1 MYKFKKNFLCAGIFD
16 HTLNVILGF
25 IPRIHAKQNLN
36 RHYRAYPD
44 NLDPRVTPEDD
55 NRMRLFFKP
64 EYDNEVV
71 KSVGTF
77 ENGNCIAQCGRS
89 MIEML
94 GVLAIIGVL
103 SVGGIAGYSKAMEM
117 YKINRQRVQLSELFW
132 HLIALKDD
140 FLYEYKNTQH
150 SVRIAENMEALGV
163 IPDGMEKVYGN
174 CIKDIFG
181 NSLSLNLDK
190 SIWHTPDGEKRSAL
204 EYYVEFNV
212 FNAEKSN
219 KMKQKYCVTFLE
231 QAQHF
236 SAYISSVQNR
246 GSKENGY
253 SEKRLNLVSVKPNEI
268 YDFCQKCNSDT
279 SCTLIMFFKI

>member
-1 MYKFKKNFLCAGIFD
+1 MKMYKFKKNFLCAGILN
-16 HTLNVILGF
+16 HILNVILGF
-25 IPRIHAKQNLN
+25 IPRIHLK
-36 RHYRAYPD
+36 YSP
-44 NLDPRVTPEDD
+44 LDTRD
-55 NRMRLFFKP
+55 KP

-77 ENGNCIAQCGRS
+77 ENGNCVAQCGRS

-150 SVRIAENMEALGV
+150 YVRIAENMEALGV

-181 NSLSLNLDK
+181 NSLSLNLSK

-204 EYYVEFNV
+204 EYYIEFNV

-246 GSKENGY
+246 SSKENGY

>member
-1 MYKFKKNFLCAGIFD
+1 MYKFKKNFLCAGILN
-16 HTLNVILGF
+16 HILNVILGF

-36 RHYRAYPD
+36 RHYRACPD
-44 NLDPRVTPEDD
+44 NLDTR
-55 NRMRLFFKP
+55 NRLFGKP
-64 EYDNEVV
+64 EYDILV
-71 KSVGTF
+71 
-77 ENGNCIAQCGRS
+77 AQCGRS

-181 NSLSLNLDK
+181 NSLSLNLSK

-279 SCTLIMFFKI
+279 SCQLIMFFKI